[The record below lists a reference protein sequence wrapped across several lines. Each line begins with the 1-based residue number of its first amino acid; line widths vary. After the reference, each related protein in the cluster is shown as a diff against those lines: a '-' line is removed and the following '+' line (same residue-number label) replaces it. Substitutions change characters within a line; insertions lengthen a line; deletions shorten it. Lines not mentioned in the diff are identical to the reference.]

1 MKYIKLDPNV
11 PDLIRGSAEAAG
23 IDLYNAGEPL
33 TIKSNSSA
41 VLDTGIS
48 VQIPSGFFG
57 LCVIR
62 SSLGFKYNLGSHV
75 GIIDSDFRGQ
85 MKVKIFNAVGD
96 DVFID
101 KYDRVA
107 QLVIIPY
114 DTSQPEEVDE
124 LDHTERGHG
133 GYGSTGKK

>member
-1 MKYIKLDPNV
+1 
-11 PDLIRGSAEAAG
+11 
-23 IDLYNAGEPL
+23 
-33 TIKSNSSA
+33 
-41 VLDTGIS
+41 
-48 VQIPSGFFG
+48 
-57 LCVIR
+57 
-62 SSLGFKYNLGSHV
+62 
-75 GIIDSDFRGQ
+75 